1 MAEAN
6 QQQPDKNQLREILK
20 KKIDSKIPKIVRANQ
35 LDEAADSLI
44 KAGSADRQILE
55 KIGSDT
61 FGERGI
67 LVNFSNT
74 DIDDVNDI
82 LNQIKKGS

>member
-1 MAEAN
+1 MA
-6 QQQPDKNQLREILK
+6 DKNELRELLRR
-20 KKIDSKIPKIVRANQ
+20 KIDSKIPKIVKTQQ
-35 LDEAADSLI
+35 LDEATDNLI
-44 KAGSADRQILE
+44 KAGKVDRQLLE
-55 KIGSDT
+55 KIGGDT

-82 LNQIKKGS
+82 LNQIKEK